1 MAAISSRAKFARK
14 LTVIPNVIHTTDT
27 LDADAQGQV
36 LKNCQAWQ
44 AQKGLSK
51 PDAIRKYVTKAE
63 QLVAAY
69 SK

>member
-1 MAAISSRAKFARK
+1 MTI
-14 LTVIPNVIHTTDT
+14 
-27 LDADAQGQV
+27 DADAEGQV

-51 PDAIRKYVTKAE
+51 PEAIKKYVAKAE